1 MYKIVIADDEKIIR
15 MGLKNVVDWEE
26 LGFEIS
32 EIFADGQ
39 EVIEYLD
46 YMTPDV
52 ILTDIKM
59 SHVSGLDVARFVFEQ
74 KLPCKVVLISGYQE
88 FELAVQGMKYGA
100 EDYLLKPTNV
110 ENIIETFMKL
120 KKQLDA
126 TREKR
131 EKEKAER
138 ERMDE
143 AIPILEERF
152 FADLVLGGVVDSE
165 EYIKSRINILYPE
178 LDVENSVCLLADIT
192 IRDFDHFMNDV
203 WEYG

>member
-46 YMTPDV
+46 YMPPDV

-74 KLPCKVVLISGYQE
+74 KLPCKVVLISG
-88 FELAVQGMKYGA
+88 
-100 EDYLLKPTNV
+100 
-110 ENIIETFMKL
+110 
-120 KKQLDA
+120 
-126 TREKR
+126 
-131 EKEKAER
+131 
-138 ERMDE
+138 
-143 AIPILEERF
+143 
-152 FADLVLGGVVDSE
+152 
-165 EYIKSRINILYPE
+165 
-178 LDVENSVCLLADIT
+178 
-192 IRDFDHFMNDV
+192 
-203 WEYG
+203 